1 MLNYLRYYLKYY
13 LKNYPKLFYLIK
25 KINRKFISFSNF
37 IYPTHIFESERLLF
51 KKIYP
56 HCKIVFDV
64 GARFDVDYIEIS
76 KGNQIEYHLF
86 EINPLFFEKLKKKL
100 SLFNNTERIIANNIG
115 IGDRA
120 GFLDYFVKTQS
131 LFKRP
136 TDEPRSLVKLKKL
149 PIITLHSYLKKKKI
163 KRIDFLKTDIEYY
176 DYFALLGLKSY
187 LKKIKFIQFELGLGA
202 KLNNRGSKKHLKYV
216 GVEHYLSILKKD
228 FVLYFLKDENNPIWK
243 KSNLKNKDLIL
254 FNKKDISNII
264 KFNKVGIGFNIFA
277 ISKKINISILG
288 LQVSRDKVPDFNE
301 FKYLN

>member
-1 MLNYLRYYLKYY
+1 MINYLKYYLKYY
-13 LKNYPKLFYLIK
+13 LKNYPLLFYLIK

-37 IYPTHIFESERLLF
+37 IYPTRIFESERLLF

-86 EINPLFFEKLKKKL
+86 EINPVFFEKLKKKL

-120 GFLDYFVKTQS
+120 GFLDYCEKTQS

-136 TDEPRSLVKLKKL
+136 TDEPRSLVQLKKL
-149 PIITLHSYLKKKKI
+149 PIITLHSYLKKLKI

-176 DYFALLGLKSY
+176 DYFALLGLKNY

-216 GVEHYLSILKKD
+216 GIEHYLNILKKD

-264 KFNKVGIGFNIFA
+264 KFTKVGIGFNIFA
-277 ISKKINISILG
+277 ISKKINIKLLELSI
-288 LQVSRDKVPDFNE
+288 SRDKIPDFNK
-301 FKYLN
+301 FKYLS

>member
-37 IYPTHIFESERLLF
+37 IYPTRIFESERLLF

-86 EINPLFFEKLKKKL
+86 EINPFFFEKLKKKL

-136 TDEPRSLVKLKKL
+136 TDGPRSLVKLKKL
-149 PIITLHSYLKKKKI
+149 PIITLHSYLKKSKI

-216 GVEHYLSILKKD
+216 GIESYLNLLKKN